1 MANLLGL
8 NNHLTIN
15 KLIKQ
20 LSLSVV
26 NIFDIK
32 MKFIRKSKVIIWYN
46 LISFYKGGDK
56 VVQALRQDEYSE
68 PINYLDRVHSD
79 SRGWITKAEMNC
91 GYKQWHYRYNELL
104 EQNFNQENVY
114 ISLNTFYS
122 TFRRL
127 EYLKELKAQ
136 FIDLDIYKTKFS
148 KEQIIMHLEA
158 DYFNKSIPRPNLIID
173 SGRGLYLIWLLNS
186 VPSKALPLWK
196 AIEEYLY
203 SVLKPFGADRQALDP
218 TRVLRVPGSIN
229 SKSNTTVKVIEQY
242 DYIYDLREIQKEFLP
257 ELEERKANKK
267 GRPSKTVFIHRERSL
282 YYARIQDII
291 KLCELREYN
300 LKGHRELILFL
311 YRYYLCYFLE
321 DTKKALEDV
330 LELNREF
337 IYPLSETEVIRAT
350 RSAERVYLS
359 KDKDYKYKNET
370 LIELLLITEL
380 EETYMSTIISN
391 REYKRRNN
399 EYNKNKYQEKLR
411 ADGKLTKKE
420 QINIQRQKIKSLMQQ
435 GFSQKDI
442 SKELNIP
449 SRTIERRVK
458 ELRTL
463 QEIV

>member
-1 MANLLGL
+1 MG
-8 NNHLTIN
+8 
-15 KLIKQ
+15 
-20 LSLSVV
+20 
-26 NIFDIK
+26 
-32 MKFIRKSKVIIWYN
+32 
-46 LISFYKGGDK
+46 
-56 VVQALRQDEYSE
+56 QALREENGLD
-68 PINYLDRVHSD
+68 IVNYLNIVHSE
-79 SRGWITKAEMNC
+79 SKGWITKAEMNC
-91 GYKQWHYRYNELL
+91 GYKQWHYKYKELVG
-104 EQNFNQENVY
+104 QDFNRENVY

-136 FIDLDIYKTKFS
+136 FIDLDIYKTGFT

-158 DYFNKSIPRPNLIID
+158 EHFNKSIPRPNLIID

-196 AIEEYLY
+196 AVEEYLY
-203 SVLKPFGADRQALDP
+203 SVLKQFGADRRALDP

-229 SKSNTTVKVIEQY
+229 SKSNTRVEIIDKY
-242 DYIYDLREIQKEFLP
+242 DYLYDLREIQKEYLP
-257 ELEERKANKK
+257 DLEEKKVNKK
-267 GRPSKTVFIHRERSL
+267 GRPRKTVFIHRERSL
-282 YYARIQDII
+282 YYARIQDLI

-300 LKGHRELILFL
+300 LEGHRELVLFL
-311 YRYYLCYFLE
+311 YRYYLCSFLE
-321 DTKKALEDV
+321 DTEKALQDV

-337 IYPLSETEVIRAT
+337 ISPLRATEVIRAT

-359 KDKDYKYKNET
+359 KEKEYKYKNTT
-370 LIELLLITEL
+370 LIELLEITEL
-380 EETYMSTIISN
+380 EETYMTTIISN
-391 REYKRRNN
+391 KEYKNRQ
-399 EYNKNKYQEKLR
+399 NKAFRKRYQEKLKE
-411 ADGKLTKKE
+411 DGKLTKKE

-442 SKELNIP
+442 SKELDIP

>member
-1 MANLLGL
+1 MG
-8 NNHLTIN
+8 
-15 KLIKQ
+15 Q
-20 LSLSVV
+20 V
-26 NIFDIK
+26 
-32 MKFIRKSKVIIWYN
+32 
-46 LISFYKGGDK
+46 
-56 VVQALRQDEYSE
+56 LRQEEYSE
-68 PINYLDRVHSD
+68 QINYLDILHSD
-79 SRGWITKAEMNC
+79 SKGWITRAEINC

-104 EQNFNQENVY
+104 EQDFNQENVY
-114 ISLNTFYS
+114 ISINTFYS

-136 FIDLDIYKTKFS
+136 FIDLDIYKTGFT

-196 AIEEYLY
+196 AVEEYLY

-229 SKSNTTVKVIEQY
+229 SKSKTTVNVIEQY
-242 DYIYDLREIQKEFLP
+242 DYIYDLREIQNEYLP
-257 ELEERKANKK
+257 ELEERKAKKK
-267 GRPSKTVFIHRERSL
+267 GRPSKKVFIHRERSL

-291 KLCELREYN
+291 KLCELREYD
-300 LKGHRELILFL
+300 LRGHRELILFL

-321 DTKKALEDV
+321 DTQKALEDV

-350 RSAERVYLS
+350 RSAEKVYLS

-380 EETYMSTIISN
+380 EETYMTTIISN
-391 REYKRRNN
+391 KESKRRRSIRDEKRYKEKLKLDGKVSEKEKLSQRRAKIKDLLAEGLKRKDICLQLDISIKTYKRDISF
-399 EYNKNKYQEKLR
+399 L
-411 ADGKLTKKE
+411 KE
-420 QINIQRQKIKSLMQQ
+420 QGLM
-435 GFSQKDI
+435 
-442 SKELNIP
+442 
-449 SRTIERRVK
+449 
-458 ELRTL
+458 
-463 QEIV
+463 

>member
-1 MANLLGL
+1 MGQVL
-8 NNHLTIN
+8 
-15 KLIKQ
+15 
-20 LSLSVV
+20 
-26 NIFDIK
+26 
-32 MKFIRKSKVIIWYN
+32 MKEK
-46 LISFYKGGDK
+46 
-56 VVQALRQDEYSE
+56 YSE
-68 PINYLDRVHSD
+68 QINYLDILHSD
-79 SRGWITKAEMNC
+79 SKGWITKAEINC

-104 EQNFNQENVY
+104 EQDFNQENVY
-114 ISLNTFYS
+114 ISINTFYS

-136 FIDLDIYKTKFS
+136 FIDLDIYKTGFT

-218 TRVLRVPGSIN
+218 TRILRVPGSIN
-229 SKSNTTVKVIEQY
+229 SKSKTTVKVIEQY
-242 DYIYDLREIQKEFLP
+242 DYIYDLREIQNEYLP
-257 ELEERKANKK
+257 ELEERKAKKK

-291 KLCELREYN
+291 KLCELREYD

-321 DTKKALEDV
+321 DTQKALEDV

-337 IYPLSETEVIRAT
+337 VYPLSETEVIRAT
-350 RSAERVYLS
+350 RSAEKVYLS

-380 EETYMSTIISN
+380 EETYMTTIISN
-391 REYKRRNN
+391 KESKRRRSIRD
-399 EYNKNKYQEKLR
+399 EKRYKEKLKLE
-411 ADGKLTKKE
+411 GKMSKKE
-420 QINIQRQKIKSLMQQ
+420 ELEQLRAKIKSLREQ
-435 GFSQKDI
+435 GFKN
-442 SKELNIP
+442 KEIMQMLGIT
-449 SRTIERRVK
+449 STTTFERHITYMK
-458 ELRTL
+458 KNGLL
-463 QEIV
+463 K

>member
-1 MANLLGL
+1 MGQV
-8 NNHLTIN
+8 
-15 KLIKQ
+15 LIK
-20 LSLSVV
+20 
-26 NIFDIK
+26 
-32 MKFIRKSKVIIWYN
+32 
-46 LISFYKGGDK
+46 DK
-56 VVQALRQDEYSE
+56 YSE
-68 PINYLDRVHSD
+68 PINYLGALHRD
-79 SRGWITKAEMNC
+79 SKGWITRAEINC
-91 GYKQWHYRYNELL
+91 GYKQWHYRYNALL
-104 EQNFNQENVY
+104 EQEFNQENVY
-114 ISLNTFYS
+114 ISINTFYS

-136 FIDLDIYKTKFS
+136 FIDLDTYKTGFT

-218 TRVLRVPGSIN
+218 TRILRVPGSIN
-229 SKSNTTVKVIEQY
+229 SKSNTTVNVIEQY
-242 DYIYDLREIQKEFLP
+242 DYIYDLREIQNEYLP
-257 ELEERKANKK
+257 ELEERKAKKK

-291 KLCELREYN
+291 KLCELREYD

-337 IYPLSETEVIRAT
+337 VYPLSETEVIRAT
-350 RSAERVYLS
+350 RSAEKVYLS

-370 LIELLLITEL
+370 LIELLAITEL
-380 EETYMSTIISN
+380 EETYMTTIISKK
-391 REYKRRNN
+391 EYKRRENIRVKKA
-399 EYNKNKYQEKLR
+399 YKEKLKSE
-411 ADGKLTKKE
+411 GKMSKKE
-420 QINIQRQKIKSLMQQ
+420 ELEQIRAKIKSLRAKGLKNKEIMQML
-435 GFSQKDI
+435 GIHSTTTFERHI
-442 SKELNIP
+442 SYLKKNGLI
-449 SRTIERRVK
+449 
-458 ELRTL
+458 
-463 QEIV
+463 

>member
-1 MANLLGL
+1 MG
-8 NNHLTIN
+8 
-15 KLIKQ
+15 Q
-20 LSLSVV
+20 V
-26 NIFDIK
+26 
-32 MKFIRKSKVIIWYN
+32 
-46 LISFYKGGDK
+46 
-56 VVQALRQDEYSE
+56 LRQEEYSE
-68 PINYLDRVHSD
+68 QINYLDILHSD
-79 SRGWITKAEMNC
+79 SKGWITKAEINC

-104 EQNFNQENVY
+104 EQDFNQENVY
-114 ISLNTFYS
+114 ISINTFYS

-136 FIDLDIYKTKFS
+136 FIDLDIYKTGFT

-196 AIEEYLY
+196 AVEEYLY

-218 TRVLRVPGSIN
+218 TRILRVPGSIN
-229 SKSNTTVKVIEQY
+229 SKSKTTVNVIEQY
-242 DYIYDLREIQKEFLP
+242 DYIYDLREIQNEYLP
-257 ELEERKANKK
+257 ELEERKAKKK

-291 KLCELREYN
+291 KLCELREYD

-321 DTKKALEDV
+321 DTQKALEDV

-350 RSAERVYLS
+350 RSAEKVYLS

-380 EETYMSTIISN
+380 EETYMTTIISN
-391 REYKRRNN
+391 KESKRRRSIRDEKRYKEKLKLDGKVSEKEKLSQRRAKIKDLLAEGLKRKDICLQLDISIKTYKRDISF
-399 EYNKNKYQEKLR
+399 L
-411 ADGKLTKKE
+411 KE
-420 QINIQRQKIKSLMQQ
+420 QGLM
-435 GFSQKDI
+435 
-442 SKELNIP
+442 
-449 SRTIERRVK
+449 
-458 ELRTL
+458 
-463 QEIV
+463 

>member
-1 MANLLGL
+1 MG
-8 NNHLTIN
+8 
-15 KLIKQ
+15 
-20 LSLSVV
+20 
-26 NIFDIK
+26 
-32 MKFIRKSKVIIWYN
+32 
-46 LISFYKGGDK
+46 
-56 VVQALRQDEYSE
+56 QAVRQEEYSE

-79 SRGWITKAEMNC
+79 SKGWITKAEMNC

-104 EQNFNQENVY
+104 EQDFNQENVY
-114 ISLNTFYS
+114 ISINTFYS

-136 FIDLDIYKTKFS
+136 FIDLDIYKTGFT

-291 KLCELREYN
+291 KLCELREYD

-337 IYPLSETEVIRAT
+337 VYPLSETEVIRAT
-350 RSAERVYLS
+350 RSAEKVYLS

-370 LIELLLITEL
+370 LIELLAITEL
-380 EETYMSTIISN
+380 EETHMSTIISN
-391 REYKRRNN
+391 RESKRRRSIRD
-399 EYNKNKYQEKLR
+399 EKRYQEKLR
-411 ADGKLTKKE
+411 AEGKVSEKE
-420 QINIQRQKIKSLMQQ
+420 KLSQRRAKIKDLLAE
-435 GFSQKDI
+435 GLKQKDI
-442 SKELNIP
+442 CLQLNI
-449 SRTIERRVK
+449 SKDTYIRDRKYLK
-458 ELRTL
+458 EQGL
-463 QEIV
+463 I

>member
-1 MANLLGL
+1 MG
-8 NNHLTIN
+8 
-15 KLIKQ
+15 Q
-20 LSLSVV
+20 V
-26 NIFDIK
+26 
-32 MKFIRKSKVIIWYN
+32 
-46 LISFYKGGDK
+46 
-56 VVQALRQDEYSE
+56 LRQEEYSE
-68 PINYLDRVHSD
+68 QINYLDILHSD
-79 SRGWITKAEMNC
+79 SKGWITKAEINS

-104 EQNFNQENVY
+104 EQDFNQENVY
-114 ISLNTFYS
+114 ISINTFYS

-136 FIDLDIYKTKFS
+136 FIDLDVYKTGFT

-196 AIEEYLY
+196 AVEEYLY

-218 TRVLRVPGSIN
+218 TRILRVPGSIN
-229 SKSNTTVKVIEQY
+229 SKSKTTVNVIEQY
-242 DYIYDLREIQKEFLP
+242 DYIYDLREIQNEYLP
-257 ELEERKANKK
+257 ELEERKAKKK

-291 KLCELREYN
+291 KLCELREYD

-311 YRYYLCYFLE
+311 YRYYLCSFLN
-321 DTKKALEDV
+321 DTEKALEDV

-337 IYPLSETEVIRAT
+337 IYPLRETEVIRAT
-350 RSAERVYLS
+350 RSAEKVYLS
-359 KDKDYKYKNET
+359 KDKEYKYKNKT
-370 LIELLLITEL
+370 LIELLEITEL
-380 EETYMSTIISN
+380 EETYMTTIISDK
-391 REYKRRNN
+391 EYKRRENIRV
-399 EYNKNKYQEKLR
+399 KKAYQEKLK

-420 QINIQRQKIKSLMQQ
+420 QINIQRQKIKALLEQ
-435 GFSQKDI
+435 GFTQKDI
-442 SKELNIP
+442 SKHLNIP